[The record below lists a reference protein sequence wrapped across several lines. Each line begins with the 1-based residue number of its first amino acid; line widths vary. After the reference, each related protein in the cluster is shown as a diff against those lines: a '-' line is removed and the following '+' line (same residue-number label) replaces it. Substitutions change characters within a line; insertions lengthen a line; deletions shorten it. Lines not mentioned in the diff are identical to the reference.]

1 MKKWFFILVAII
13 GFSSFAGAQKFTVG
27 AGLITS
33 FDTSIGIGFGINLGV
48 EKLVKLG
55 KDLDID
61 ARVDLEGLSSGGVFI
76 IGVSSEV
83 MVAYQIA
90 DFGIYAGPR
99 VLFVLSP
106 GTAFGFGAIIGF
118 RYTLTKALSL
128 YLESRL
134 LFVPAFGY
142 QLALGLRY
150 AL

>member
-1 MKKWFFILVAII
+1 MKKWFLILVAII
-13 GFSSFAGAQKFTVG
+13 GFSSFAGAQKFTIG

-33 FDTSIGIGFGINLGV
+33 FDTSIGIGFGVNFGV

-61 ARVDLEGLSSGGVFI
+61 ARVDVEGLSSSGVFI
-76 IGVSSEV
+76 VGASAEV
-83 MVAYQIA
+83 MLAYQID

-99 VLFVLSP
+99 VTLLLSP
-106 GTAFGFGAIIGF
+106 GSAFGFGALIGF
-118 RYTLTKALSL
+118 RYTLSKALSL

-134 LFVPAFGY
+134 LFVPVFGY
-142 QLALGLRY
+142 QLGLGLRY